1 MAILPVRKSWASL
14 LRLLVVCAQ
23 VQWSYALSAQY
34 CSTQNTGGGASP
46 NSSIYQSNGLC
57 HDTCLASYAFAI
69 VQGQNCWCSNYAP
82 AAQGSTSKCNTPCPG
97 FPDELC
103 GNSDQSLYGYISL
116 NVAPSGTLGVASSST
131 AAVSTSKPSSPSSP
145 SLSSPSMSASRSS
158 PPPTST
164 LWTTTLAKT
173 SETTPLPQESATSP
187 VTLPVRA
194 RPLSLIA
201 QLNQIAPD
209 RKLIFPV
216 FVPGSI
222 SHECS
227 CRDRLFNAPSRL
239 RITVTYTCNAIPAS
253 PNTSRKNGIA
263 PGYVAAAVI
272 AGLLGLVFIVAGIW
286 LFMRRKENKDG
297 EKGFQGGSSRD
308 MQRNISVH
316 SKAGLLAN
324 RNGVP
329 AINTRNSGQ
338 PLMDDAA
345 TTVSPVSER
354 RKSQPLIW
362 DQRLN
367 PNALM
372 ANDNGSKTS
381 LNTIDDHRDYGRT
394 LQVTNPDPTRT
405 SFS

>member
-131 AAVSTSKPSSPSSP
+131 AA
-145 SLSSPSMSASRSS
+145 SASRSS

-187 VTLPVRA
+187 VTLPSSSQVPSA
-194 RPLSLIA
+194 TSAPAAIA
-201 QLNQIAPD
+201 SSTHQAASASQSPTHVTQVQVVTQSGQI
-209 RKLIFPV
+209 
-216 FVPGSI
+216 
-222 SHECS
+222 
-227 CRDRLFNAPSRL
+227 
-239 RITVTYTCNAIPAS
+239 ITQTITTTPTVPAS

-345 TTVSPVSER
+345 TT
-354 RKSQPLIW
+354 
-362 DQRLN
+362 RLN

>member
-131 AAVSTSKPSSPSSP
+131 AASSSQVP
-145 SLSSPSMSASRSS
+145 
-158 PPPTST
+158 
-164 LWTTTLAKT
+164 
-173 SETTPLPQESATSP
+173 SATSAP
-187 VTLPVRA
+187 AAIASSTHQAASASQSPTHVTQVQVVTQ
-194 RPLSLIA
+194 SG
-201 QLNQIAPD
+201 QI
-209 RKLIFPV
+209 
-216 FVPGSI
+216 
-222 SHECS
+222 
-227 CRDRLFNAPSRL
+227 
-239 RITVTYTCNAIPAS
+239 ITQTITTTPTVPAS

-345 TTVSPVSER
+345 TT
-354 RKSQPLIW
+354 
-362 DQRLN
+362 RLN